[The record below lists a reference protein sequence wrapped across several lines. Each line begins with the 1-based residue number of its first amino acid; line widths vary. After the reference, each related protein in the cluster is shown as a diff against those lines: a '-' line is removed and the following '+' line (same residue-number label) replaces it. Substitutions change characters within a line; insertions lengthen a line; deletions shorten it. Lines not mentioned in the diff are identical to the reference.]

1 MSAVKKASVKK
12 LKESNYNARN
22 IRCFSGRKNNSN
34 MQKTKIGEVLEV
46 KNNNVDLKT
55 KNFFVSYPRE
65 CFSESDIMFITIK
78 ENVLLDKHSMISFM

>member
-1 MSAVKKASVKK
+1 MLEILDVLTGERITVVCK
-12 LKESNYNARN
+12 
-22 IRCFSGRKNNSN
+22 
-34 MQKTKIGEVLEV
+34 KTKTGEVLEV

-78 ENVLLDKHSMISFM
+78 ENVLLDKHSMVSFM

>member
-1 MSAVKKASVKK
+1 MLEILDVLAGERITVVCK
-12 LKESNYNARN
+12 
-22 IRCFSGRKNNSN
+22 
-34 MQKTKIGEVLEV
+34 KTKTGEVLEV

>member
-1 MSAVKKASVKK
+1 MLEILDVLTGERITVVCK
-12 LKESNYNARN
+12 
-22 IRCFSGRKNNSN
+22 
-34 MQKTKIGEVLEV
+34 KTKTGEVLEV

-65 CFSESDIMFITIK
+65 CISESDIMFITIK